1 MHLDRRIGN
10 APRLHPTKAAARLR
24 AGCAHPRS
32 PSPSSFFATSPPST
46 PCYPLCLSLFLP
58 ISRNDLFSV
67 CVPGVCTHPVQW
79 HRAASSTLSSTLP
92 AAGSGPRESSFIV
105 SSCRITPS
113 RRRTSRS
120 RNRIVDF
127 RNCPVDD
134 TRSLTR

>member
-1 MHLDRRIGN
+1 MHRGYTPRRLQHACAQVARTPFSIP
-10 APRLHPTKAAARLR
+10 AFLLRHLTAIHPLLPTL
-24 AGCAHPRS
+24 S
-32 PSPSSFFATSPPST
+32 
-46 PCYPLCLSLFLP
+46 LSLFLP

-92 AAGSGPRESSFIV
+92 AAGSGPRENSFIV
-105 SSCRITPS
+105 SSCRITPP